1 MLRNQK
7 GFTYPLTLCLLIL
20 LSTTLTIQIEQYITE
35 KRMLNETETILKQDY
50 YFLSTIELLQSQIAI
65 SDPMPTTGFL
75 DFNDGQVSYTIV
87 ELSERELE
95 IKLIL
100 TMKRGNGEVE
110 GSAFYDKS
118 LGKIVKWNEMN

>member
-50 YFLSTIELLQSQIAI
+50 YFLSIIELLQSEIAI
-65 SDPMPTTGFL
+65 SDPMPTIGFL
-75 DFNDGQVSYTIV
+75 DFNDGQISYTIV

-95 IKLIL
+95 IKLVL

-110 GSAFYDKS
+110 GSAFYDKN
-118 LGKIVKWNEMN
+118 LGKIVAWNEMN

>member
-7 GFTYPLTLCLLIL
+7 GFTYPVTLCLLIL

-35 KRMLNETETILKQDY
+35 KRMLNETESILKQDY

-65 SDPMPTTGFL
+65 SDPIPTTGFL
-75 DFNDGQVSYTIV
+75 DFNDGQISYTIV

-95 IKLIL
+95 IKLAL
-100 TMKRGNGEVE
+100 TMNRGNGVIK
-110 GSAFYDKS
+110 GSAFYDKD
-118 LGKIVKWNEMN
+118 LGKIVKWNEVN

>member
-110 GSAFYDKS
+110 GSAFYDKG

>member
-50 YFLSTIELLQSQIAI
+50 YFLSTIELLQSEIAI
-65 SDPMPTTGFL
+65 SNPMPTIGFL
-75 DFNDGQVSYTIV
+75 DFNDGQISYTIV

-95 IKLIL
+95 IKLVL

-110 GSAFYDKS
+110 GSAFYDKN
-118 LGKIVKWNEMN
+118 LGKIVAWNEMN

>member
-50 YFLSTIELLQSQIAI
+50 YFLSTIESLQSQIAI

-87 ELSERELE
+87 ELSEKELE

>member
-118 LGKIVKWNEMN
+118 LGKIVTWNEMN

>member
-75 DFNDGQVSYTIV
+75 DFNDGQISYTIV

-95 IKLIL
+95 IKLVL

-118 LGKIVKWNEMN
+118 LGKIVTWNEMN

>member
-75 DFNDGQVSYTIV
+75 DFNDGQISYTIV

>member
-1 MLRNQK
+1 M
-7 GFTYPLTLCLLIL
+7 
-20 LSTTLTIQIEQYITE
+20 IQCT
-35 KRMLNETETILKQDY
+35 
-50 YFLSTIELLQSQIAI
+50 
-65 SDPMPTTGFL
+65 TTGFL

-87 ELSERELE
+87 ELSEKELE

>member
-7 GFTYPLTLCLLIL
+7 GFTYPVTLCLLIL
-20 LSTTLTIQIEQYITE
+20 LSTVLTIQIEQYITE
-35 KRMLNETETILKQDY
+35 KRMLNQTETILKQDY
-50 YFLSTIELLQSQIAI
+50 YFLSTIESLQSQIAI

-75 DFNDGQVSYTIV
+75 DFNDGQVSYTII
-87 ELSERELE
+87 ELSEKEIE

-100 TMKRGNGEVE
+100 TMKRGNGEVK

-118 LGKIVKWNEMN
+118 LGEIVKWNEMN

>member
-20 LSTTLTIQIEQYITE
+20 LSTILTIQIEQYITE

-50 YFLSTIELLQSQIAI
+50 YFLSTIESLQSQIAI
-65 SDPMPTTGFL
+65 SDPMPTIGFL

-118 LGKIVKWNEMN
+118 LGEIVAWNEMN

>member
-50 YFLSTIELLQSQIAI
+50 YFLSTIELLQSKIAI
-65 SDPMPTTGFL
+65 SDPMPTIGFL
-75 DFNDGQVSYTIV
+75 DFNDGQISYTIV
-87 ELSERELE
+87 EVSERELE

-118 LGKIVKWNEMN
+118 LGKIVAWNEMN

>member
-50 YFLSTIELLQSQIAI
+50 YFLSTIELLQSEIAI
-65 SDPMPTTGFL
+65 SDPMPTIGFL
-75 DFNDGQVSYTIV
+75 DFNDGQISYTIV

-95 IKLIL
+95 IKLVL

-118 LGKIVKWNEMN
+118 LGKIVA

>member
-7 GFTYPLTLCLLIL
+7 GFTYPVTLCLLIL
-20 LSTTLTIQIEQYITE
+20 LSTVLTIQIEQYITE
-35 KRMLNETETILKQDY
+35 KRMLNQTETILKQDY

-75 DFNDGQVSYTIV
+75 DFNDGQVSYTII
-87 ELSERELE
+87 ELSEKELE

-118 LGKIVKWNEMN
+118 LGKIVTWNEMN

>member
-7 GFTYPLTLCLLIL
+7 GFTYPVTLCLLIL
-20 LSTTLTIQIEQYITE
+20 LSTVLTIQIEQYITE
-35 KRMLNETETILKQDY
+35 KRMLNQTGTILKQDY

-65 SDPMPTTGFL
+65 SDSMPTTGFL
-75 DFNDGQVSYTIV
+75 DFNDGQISYTIV

-95 IKLIL
+95 IKLVL

-110 GSAFYDKS
+110 GSAFYDKN
-118 LGKIVKWNEMN
+118 LGKIVAWNEMN

>member
-7 GFTYPLTLCLLIL
+7 GFTYPVTLCLLIL
-20 LSTTLTIQIEQYITE
+20 LSTVLTIQIEQYITE
-35 KRMLNETETILKQDY
+35 KRMLNQTETILKQDY
-50 YFLSTIELLQSQIAI
+50 YFLSTIESLQSQIAI

-75 DFNDGQVSYTIV
+75 DFNDGQVSYTII
-87 ELSERELE
+87 ELSEKEIE

-100 TMKRGNGEVE
+100 MMKRGNGEVK

-118 LGKIVKWNEMN
+118 LGEIVKWNEMN

>member
-35 KRMLNETETILKQDY
+35 KRMLNETESILKQDY

-75 DFNDGQVSYTIV
+75 DFNDGQISYTIV
-87 ELSERELE
+87 ELSEREIE

-118 LGKIVKWNEMN
+118 LGKIVTWNEMN

>member
-7 GFTYPLTLCLLIL
+7 GFTYPITLSLLIL

-35 KRMLNETETILKQDY
+35 KRMLTETETILKQDY
-50 YFLSTIELLQSQIAI
+50 YFLSTIELLQSKIAI
-65 SDPMPTTGFL
+65 SDPMPTIGFL
-75 DFNDGQVSYTIV
+75 DFNDGQISYTIV

-118 LGKIVKWNEMN
+118 LGKIVAWNEMN

>member
-1 MLRNQK
+1 
-7 GFTYPLTLCLLIL
+7 
-20 LSTTLTIQIEQYITE
+20 
-35 KRMLNETETILKQDY
+35 MLNETETILKQDY

-87 ELSERELE
+87 ELSEREIE

-118 LGKIVKWNEMN
+118 LGKIVTWNEMN

>member
-7 GFTYPLTLCLLIL
+7 GFTYPVTLCLLIL
-20 LSTTLTIQIEQYITE
+20 LSTILTIQIEQYITE

-50 YFLSTIELLQSQIAI
+50 YFLSTIESLQSQIAI

-87 ELSERELE
+87 ELSEKEIE

-118 LGKIVKWNEMN
+118 LGEIVKWNEMN

>member
-7 GFTYPLTLCLLIL
+7 GFTYPVTLCLLIL
-20 LSTTLTIQIEQYITE
+20 LSTVLTIQIEQYITE
-35 KRMLNETETILKQDY
+35 KRMLNQTETILKQDY
-50 YFLSTIELLQSQIAI
+50 YFLSTIESLQSQIAI

-75 DFNDGQVSYTIV
+75 DFNDGQVSYTII
-87 ELSERELE
+87 ELSEEEIE

-100 TMKRGNGEVE
+100 TMKRGNGEVK

-118 LGKIVKWNEMN
+118 LGEIVKWNEMN

>member
-20 LSTTLTIQIEQYITE
+20 LSTTLTIQVEQYITE

-50 YFLSTIELLQSQIAI
+50 YFLSTIELLQSEIAI
-65 SDPMPTTGFL
+65 SDPMPTIGFL
-75 DFNDGQVSYTIV
+75 DFNDGQISYTIV

-95 IKLIL
+95 IKLVL

-110 GSAFYDKS
+110 GSAFYDKN
-118 LGKIVKWNEMN
+118 LGKIVAWNEMN

>member
-75 DFNDGQVSYTIV
+75 DFNDGQISYTIV

-118 LGKIVKWNEMN
+118 LGKIVTWNEMN

>member
-50 YFLSTIELLQSQIAI
+50 YFLSTIELLQSEIAI
-65 SDPMPTTGFL
+65 SDPMPTIGFL
-75 DFNDGQVSYTIV
+75 DFNDGQISYTIV

-95 IKLIL
+95 IKLVL

-110 GSAFYDKS
+110 GSAFYDKN
-118 LGKIVKWNEMN
+118 LGKIVTWNEMN

>member
-7 GFTYPLTLCLLIL
+7 GFTYPVTLCLLIL

-50 YFLSTIELLQSQIAI
+50 YFLSTIELLQSQLAL
-65 SDPMPTTGFL
+65 SDPIITKGSL
-75 DFNDGQVSYTIV
+75 DYSDGQISYTIV

-95 IKLIL
+95 IKLTL
-100 TMKRGNGEVE
+100 TMNRGNGVIE
-110 GSAFYDKS
+110 GSAFYDKD
-118 LGKIVKWNEMN
+118 LGKIVKWNEVN

>member
-87 ELSERELE
+87 ELSEKELE
-95 IKLIL
+95 IKLVL

-118 LGKIVKWNEMN
+118 LGKIVTWNEMN

>member
-20 LSTTLTIQIEQYITE
+20 FSTTLTIQIDQYLSE
-35 KRMLNETETILKQDY
+35 KRMLNETESILKQDY

-75 DFNDGQVSYTIV
+75 DFNDGQISYTIV

-95 IKLIL
+95 IKLVL
-100 TMKRGNGEVE
+100 TMTGGNGEVE
-110 GSAFYDKS
+110 GYAFYDKS
-118 LGKIVKWNEMN
+118 LGKIVTWNEMN

>member
-7 GFTYPLTLCLLIL
+7 GFTYPVTLCLLIL
-20 LSTTLTIQIEQYITE
+20 LSTVLTIQIEQYITE
-35 KRMLNETETILKQDY
+35 KRMLNQTETILKQDY
-50 YFLSTIELLQSQIAI
+50 YFLSTIESLQSQIAI

-75 DFNDGQVSYTIV
+75 DFNDGQVSYTII
-87 ELSERELE
+87 ELSEKEIE

-118 LGKIVKWNEMN
+118 LGEIVKWNEMN

>member
-50 YFLSTIELLQSQIAI
+50 YFLSTIELLQSKIAI
-65 SDPMPTTGFL
+65 SDPMPTIGFL

-95 IKLIL
+95 IKLVL

-118 LGKIVKWNEMN
+118 LGKIVAWNEMN

>member
-50 YFLSTIELLQSQIAI
+50 YFLSTIEWLQSQIAI

-87 ELSERELE
+87 ELSEKELE

>member
-50 YFLSTIELLQSQIAI
+50 YFLSTIELLQSKIAI
-65 SDPMPTTGFL
+65 SDPMPTIGFL
-75 DFNDGQVSYTIV
+75 DFNDGQISYTIV

-95 IKLIL
+95 IKLVL

-118 LGKIVKWNEMN
+118 LGKIVTWNEMN

>member
-87 ELSERELE
+87 ELSEKELE
-95 IKLIL
+95 IKLVL

>member
-20 LSTTLTIQIEQYITE
+20 LSTALTIQIEQYITE
-35 KRMLNETETILKQDY
+35 KRMLNQTETILKQDY
-50 YFLSTIELLQSQIAI
+50 YFLSTIESLQSQIAI

-75 DFNDGQVSYTIV
+75 DFNDGQVSYTII
-87 ELSERELE
+87 ELSEKEIE

-100 TMKRGNGEVE
+100 TMKRGNGEVK

-118 LGKIVKWNEMN
+118 LGEIVKWNEMN

>member
-65 SDPMPTTGFL
+65 SDPMPTTGSL

-87 ELSERELE
+87 ELSEKELE